1 MAVIVIVTS
10 VTLSPD
16 AIHRS
21 RCKRM
26 GFGGCRDCPREAG
39 TVPPADFWL
48 SAVSF

>member
-1 MAVIVIVTS
+1 MAVIVIVS
-10 VTLSPD
+10 SITLLPD

-21 RCKRM
+21 RCERM
-26 GFGGCRDCPREAG
+26 GFGGCGDYTRETG